1 MPRGLTAQV
10 KAELAANDFTMA
22 HLVKMDFSSGAL
34 YYTDYISDLSSQ
46 GDNYSAIG
54 HFLDIASPQET
65 QELKVGTI
73 NINLSGVEQSFIS
86 VFLNSQ
92 WINRE
97 VLISRALI
105 SSTGAII
112 PDPFKIFEG
121 YMTQFQVDENGDKSD
136 VVVAVSSH
144 WADFDKKAGRHTN
157 NNSQQYYF
165 SGDKGFEYASSIVKD
180 LKWGRG

>member
-1 MPRGLTAQV
+1 MPRGLTTQV
-10 KAELAANDFTMA
+10 KAELATNDFTMA
-22 HLVKMDFSSGAL
+22 HLIKMDFSTSAV

-46 GDNYSAIG
+46 GQSYSSIG
-54 HFLDIASPQET
+54 NFLDIASPQET

-73 NINLSGVEQSFIS
+73 NITLSGVEQSFIS
-86 VFLNSQ
+86 AFLTNQ
-92 WINRE
+92 WMNRQ

-105 SSTGAII
+105 NSAGGII
-112 PDPFKIFEG
+112 PNPFKIFDG
-121 YMTQFQVDENGDKSD
+121 YMTQFQVDESGDKSD
-136 VVVAVSSH
+136 VTVAVSSH